1 MPPRKRLRDAS
12 PSANAG
18 SSSTGTKRQKTKV
31 NLAAPPRK
39 ATIFDSIDTV
49 STPGASAK
57 TRSPADILGV
67 SDEDD
72 SSLSS
77 LSDKEFKDVVAA
89 ADRSL
94 DVADEDDGSDDD
106 DDDIEFEDVQASL
119 APFAEEAAPSGD
131 LELTLDL
138 DGRISLT
145 NEYGN
150 KKGPSKRERITRNA
164 VHRVHVMFLMW
175 HNAVRNSWLC
185 DAEVQG
191 LLLSH
196 IPPRVWEE
204 YERWRRASALDT
216 IKEAPAV
223 RSNVAKSKGK
233 GKGTAKETAR
243 PSRRDWGD
251 ASQRLESGTVDMS
264 HGDPLFRLMKALSA
278 WWKQRF
284 RVTAPGLRKVG
295 YMSLERLDL
304 LTKGFKNG
312 EKNTTLFGECIEG
325 LDEFRLCAQSCTGS
339 RDVGAQL
346 FTALLR
352 GLGLEARMVAS
363 LQPLGYGWSKYEDAD
378 LEEQR
383 STQPPPEK
391 PTQTKPHSQKKTKN
405 ENRQQ
410 HGPSRS
416 RRKQSRAIDEED
428 SNDVD
433 DFEPQEVN
441 SDDEMV
447 VEVPKKIASQGKKFD
462 KDLEFPHYWTEVLS
476 PVTHKYLAV
485 DPVVKFVI
493 ATSREL
499 VESLEPRGGKTE
511 KARQVMAY
519 IIGFSSDGT
528 AKDVTVRYLKR
539 QMLPGRTKGVR
550 YPIEKVPVFNHKGKV
565 KHYEHIDWIKSVL
578 RGYVRGDKRHPI
590 TKVDEEEDSTD
601 LRPAKHE
608 KKEVKEGDETLQY
621 YKQSK
626 EYVLERHLKREEALL
641 EDARPVKLFKVKG
654 KGGEF
659 TEENVYLRKDV
670 VQVKS
675 AETWHKQGR
684 APKEGER
691 PLKMVPYRAATMN
704 RKRDIAAA
712 EAATGQKVL
721 QGLYSMDQ
729 TDWIIPPPIKD
740 GIIPK
745 NAYGNIDLFAE
756 HMCPQ
761 GAVHVPFRGAV
772 KVCRRLDMD
781 YAEAVIDFEFGHR
794 MAVPVIQGVVIA
806 EEHHDRVMEEL
817 AKDEAERAR
826 KEDAKRTAAALAMW
840 RKMLMGMRITNRLR
854 EEYGNVGDG
863 DLRIVQTSRSRADE
877 NTRKP
882 ADASTGFDEDTDG
895 GFLPAGYE
903 EEGQEPTWGATAED
917 NVAENQEA
925 PRVSSYFPVA
935 GEDDEDDDGDLV
947 VEDARMDDGTSSA
960 LAGGSAI
967 IEDSD
972 GGKEQGIAPAADG
985 ENGQHQ
991 ADSPVVEDAVPSN
1004 GSSRATASKR
1014 RRAIAEASHV
1024 ARVRPSRQA
1033 AKKANSKLKQVESDT
1048 DT

>member
-1 MPPRKRLRDAS
+1 MPPRMPRKRLRDAS
-12 PSANAG
+12 PSASKD
-18 SSSTGTKRQKTKV
+18 SSSMGTKRQKTKN
-31 NLAAPPRK
+31 NLPVPPRK
-39 ATIFDSIDTV
+39 ETLFDSIDTV

-67 SDEDD
+67 SDGDD
-72 SSLSS
+72 SSLTS
-77 LSDKEFKDVVAA
+77 LSDGEFKDVVAA

-106 DDDIEFEDVQASL
+106 DDIEFEDVQASL
-119 APFAEEAAPSGD
+119 APFAEEAPPSGD

-185 DAEVQG
+185 DPEVQG

-216 IKEAPAV
+216 AGEKSAS
-223 RSNVAKSKGK
+223 RSNATKVKGK
-233 GKGTAKETAR
+233 GKVAAKETAR

-251 ASQRLESGTVDMS
+251 AAQRLESGNVDMS

-284 RVTAPGLRKVG
+284 RITAPGLRKVG
-295 YMSLERLDL
+295 YMSLERLDR

-312 EKNTTLFGECIEG
+312 EKNMALFGERIVS

-352 GLGLEARMVAS
+352 GLGLEARMIAS

-378 LEEQR
+378 PEEQV

-391 PTQTKPHSQKKTKN
+391 QAQTKQPPQRKTNN
-405 ENRQQ
+405 ETRQQ
-410 HGPSRS
+410 HGSNRS
-416 RRKQSRAIDEED
+416 RGKQNKAIDEE
-428 SNDVD
+428 SNDAD
-433 DFEPQEVN
+433 EFEPQEVN

-447 VEVPKKIASQGKKFD
+447 VEVPKKMASQGKKFD

-476 PVTHKYLAV
+476 PVTRKYLAV
-485 DPVVKFVI
+485 DPVVRFVI
-493 ATSREL
+493 ATNREL

-519 IIGFSSDGT
+519 IMGFSSDGT

-550 YPIEKVPVFNHKGKV
+550 YPIEKVPVYNHKGKV
-565 KHYEHIDWIKSVL
+565 KHYEQIDWIKSVL
-578 RGYVRGDKRHPI
+578 RGYARGDKRHPI
-590 TKVDEEEDSTD
+590 TEVDEEEDSTD

-641 EDARPVKLFKVKG
+641 EDATPVKLFKVKG

-684 APKEGER
+684 APKEGEK

-772 KVCRRLDMD
+772 KVCRRLEVD

-840 RKMLMGMRITNRLR
+840 RKMLMAMRITNRLR

-863 DLRIVQTSRSRADE
+863 NLHIIQASRSRAE
-877 NTRKP
+877 ETIRKP
-882 ADASTGFDEDTDG
+882 TYATSGFDEDTAG
-895 GFLPAGYE
+895 GFLPDGYE
-903 EEGQEPTWGATAED
+903 EEGRETTWAATAED
-917 NVAENQEA
+917 NVAEDEEA

-935 GEDDEDDDGDLV
+935 GEDDEEDDDDLV
-947 VEDARMDDGTSSA
+947 VEDAQM
-960 LAGGSAI
+960 
-967 IEDSD
+967 
-972 GGKEQGIAPAADG
+972 
-985 ENGQHQ
+985 
-991 ADSPVVEDAVPSN
+991 EDAVPSN
-1004 GSSRATASKR
+1004 GSPRAAASKR
-1014 RRAIAEASHV
+1014 RSAKVEASPITR
-1024 ARVRPSRQA
+1024 ARPSRQA
-1033 AKKANSKLKQVESDT
+1033 AKKANSKLKQLESDT
-1048 DT
+1048 DTQ

>member
-12 PSANAG
+12 PSASAN
-18 SSSTGTKRQKTKV
+18 SSSTGNKRQKTKT
-31 NLAAPPRK
+31 NLAVPPRK
-39 ATIFDSIDTV
+39 ATLFDSIDTV
-49 STPGASAK
+49 STPGASTK
-57 TRSPADILGV
+57 TRSPADIIGV
-67 SDEDD
+67 SDGDD

-77 LSDKEFKDVVAA
+77 LSDTEFKDVVAA

-94 DVADEDDGSDDD
+94 DVANEDSDGSDDD

-119 APFAEEAAPSGD
+119 APFAEDSVPSGD
-131 LELTLDL
+131 LELTLDM

-185 DAEVQG
+185 DGEVQG

-204 YERWRRASALDT
+204 YERWRRASALDKASDT
-216 IKEAPAV
+216 PV
-223 RSNVAKSKGK
+223 LTSNVTKPKSKGK
-233 GKGTAKETAR
+233 GTSKETVR
-243 PSRRDWGD
+243 PSRRDWGV
-251 ASQRLESGTVDMS
+251 AAQRLESGTVDMS

-284 RVTAPGLRKVG
+284 CVTAPGLRKVG
-295 YMSLERLDL
+295 YMSLERLDR

-312 EKNTTLFGECIEG
+312 EKNTALFGERIES

-352 GLGLEARMVAS
+352 GLGLEARMIAS

-378 LEEQR
+378 PEEQR

-391 PTQTKPHSQKKTKN
+391 TTQTKQPPQRKRKKN
-405 ENRQQ
+405 ETRQQ
-410 HGPSRS
+410 HGSSRS
-416 RRKQSRAIDEED
+416 QGKQNGVVDEED

-447 VEVPKKIASQGKKFD
+447 VEVPKKMVSQGKTFD

-485 DPVVKFVI
+485 DPVVKFTI
-493 ATSREL
+493 ATNREL
-499 VESLEPRGGKTE
+499 VESFEPRGGRTE

-519 IIGFSSDGT
+519 IMGFSSDGT

-539 QMLPGRTKGVR
+539 QMLPGRTKGFR
-550 YPIEKVPVFNHKGKV
+550 YPIEKVPVYNHKGKV

-590 TKVDEEEDSTD
+590 TEVDEEENSTD

-641 EDARPVKLFKVKG
+641 EEATPVKLFKVKG

-684 APKEGER
+684 APKEGEK

-772 KVCRRLDMD
+772 KVCRRLDVD

-840 RKMLMGMRITNRLR
+840 RKMLMAMRITNRLR

-863 DLRIVQTSRSRADE
+863 DLHIIQTSRGRADE
-877 NTRKP
+877 STRKST
-882 ADASTGFDEDTDG
+882 DASAGFDEDTAG

-903 EEGQEPTWGATAED
+903 DEGQETAWDATAED
-917 NVAENQEA
+917 NVAEDQEA
-925 PRVSSYFPVA
+925 PLVSSYFPVA
-935 GEDDEDDDGDLV
+935 GEDDEDDDDDLV
-947 VEDARMDDGTSSA
+947 VEDAQMDDATSSA
-960 LAGGSAI
+960 LASGAAI
-967 IEDSD
+967 LGTTDRASEHVVVSD
-972 GGKEQGIAPAADG
+972 DE
-985 ENGQHQ
+985 QHQ
-991 ADSPVVEDAVPSN
+991 SDAPDLEDVVHSN
-1004 GSSRATASKR
+1004 GSSRATVSKR
-1014 RRAIAEASHV
+1014 RRATIEASPV
-1024 ARVRPSRQA
+1024 TRGRPSRQA
-1033 AKKANSKLKQVESDT
+1033 ARKANSKLRQVDSDT
-1048 DT
+1048 ET